1 MPDDQRIRLTEPHG
15 RIEIGDTIAY
25 AQPFLDRHS
34 RYPSALPAARGT
46 VTALHRLQNGSILA
60 DIEWNKPHLPK
71 RVNIKN
77 LMRVKPPPLAE

>member
-1 MPDDQRIRLTEPHG
+1 MPDDQRIPSTAPHC

-25 AQPFLDRHS
+25 TRAFVDRHS
-34 RYPSALPAARGT
+34 RYPNALPAARGT
-46 VTALHRLQNGSILA
+46 VKALHRLQNGSILA

-77 LMRVKPPPLAE
+77 LMKVNPPRIGE